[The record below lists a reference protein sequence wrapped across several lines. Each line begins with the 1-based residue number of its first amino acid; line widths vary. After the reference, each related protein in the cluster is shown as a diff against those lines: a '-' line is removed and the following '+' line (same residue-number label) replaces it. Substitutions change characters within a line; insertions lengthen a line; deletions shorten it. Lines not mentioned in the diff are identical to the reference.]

1 MPMSKRDA
9 NGIRRRQDDLV
20 NNYIYTTQDIEKN
33 LKERKKKGSGAA
45 NLGSELM
52 RAVIGEQAAE
62 AALEEAKRRLEEAQ
76 KNGADKKD
84 IAEARIAVE
93 TFEEALLER
102 KKEAKMI
109 NERMKTQKHKLT
121 QRSKDKKWAKV
132 NQRSIMM
139 NQQADFDAYK
149 TVKEEETTAD
159 GKPKFNPYARRKVKP
174 KILWEVGQQDE
185 KEGEEKAAEA
195 KKDAEKR
202 KEAAAAAEEA
212 ATPTLVQEQQEKAAV
227 LSQSHQFA
235 IDEEVLAQSS
245 YTKGISGLTGNKKV
259 RARVRQGLSLADY
272 QVQKAG
278 GTL

>member
-1 MPMSKRDA
+1 
-9 NGIRRRQDDLV
+9 
-20 NNYIYTTQDIEKN
+20 
-33 LKERKKKGSGAA
+33 
-45 NLGSELM
+45 
-52 RAVIGEQAAE
+52 
-62 AALEEAKRRLEEAQ
+62 
-76 KNGADKKD
+76 
-84 IAEARIAVE
+84 VE
-93 TFEEALLER
+93 TFEEELLER
-102 KKEAKMI
+102 KEEAKMI
-109 NERMKTQKHKLT
+109 NDRMKTHKHKLT

-139 NQQADFDAYK
+139 NQQADFGAYK

-235 IDEEVLAQSS
+235 IDEEVLVQSS

-259 RARVRQGLSLADY
+259 RARVRKGLSLADY
-272 QVQKAG
+272 QVQKAA